1 MLITYNIYIIF
12 LYLYYKEYITKMY
25 IDILRFLAIV
35 VLLLLIAIDNYPYI
49 VIIKNATFQF
59 IVALFCITI
68 LLLVDN
74 ITGFILILATLVLY
88 FKIYNKLLINNKK
101 DIPYTLYEN
110 DPNNNIY
117 ESIYEKVNYTTD
129 KNLVDAQNNIVD
141 LENYNSEI
149 KIIENKVKELY
160 STQGL
165 DVGSVKG
172 YNRDELAIESNLI
185 Q

>member
-1 MLITYNIYIIF
+1 
-12 LYLYYKEYITKMY
+12 MY

-35 VLLLLIAIDNYPYI
+35 ILLLIIAIDNYPYI
-49 VIIKNATFQF
+49 EIIKNASVQF
-59 IVALFCITI
+59 IIALFCITI

-74 ITGFILILATLVLY
+74 ITGFILILAVLVLY
-88 FKIYNKLLINNKK
+88 FKLFNKLLIKKNNT
-101 DIPYTLYEN
+101 PYTLYES

-141 LENYNSEI
+141 IENYNSEI
-149 KIIENKVKELY
+149 KIIESKEKMLY

-172 YNRDELAIESNLI
+172 YNRDELSIESNLI
-185 Q
+185 QWV

>member
-1 MLITYNIYIIF
+1 
-12 LYLYYKEYITKMY
+12 MY

-35 VLLLLIAIDNYPYI
+35 ILLLIIAINNYPYI
-49 VIIKNATFQF
+49 EIIKNASVQF
-59 IVALFCITI
+59 IIAIFCITI

-74 ITGFILILATLVLY
+74 ITGFILILAVLVLY
-88 FKIYNKLLINNKK
+88 FKLFNKLLIKKNNT
-101 DIPYTLYEN
+101 PYTLYES

-141 LENYNSEI
+141 IENYNSEI
-149 KIIENKVKELY
+149 KIIESKEKMLY

-172 YNRDELAIESNLI
+172 YNRDELSIESNLI

>member
-1 MLITYNIYIIF
+1 
-12 LYLYYKEYITKMY
+12 MY

-35 VLLLLIAIDNYPYI
+35 ILLLIIAIDNYPYI
-49 VIIKNATFQF
+49 EIIKNASVQF
-59 IVALFCITI
+59 IIALFCITI

-74 ITGFILILATLVLY
+74 ITGFILILAVLVLY
-88 FKIYNKLLINNKK
+88 FKLFNKLLIKKNNT
-101 DIPYTLYEN
+101 PYTLYES

-141 LENYNSEI
+141 IENYNSEI
-149 KIIENKVKELY
+149 KIIESKEKMLY

-172 YNRDELAIESNLI
+172 YNRDELSIESNLI